1 MTSKHLTVAAL
12 AIALSCAEISA
23 QAPSRHVGTL
33 VQAGSHYTLAEFHD
47 PNMRLQFTNDLSQ
60 YVDEVVDLTGNVRQ
74 SFTGPSLDFD
84 IASIDLADRA
94 FSSDEVGVLG
104 ESVRLRVDALGSA
117 NFFVWVSTGFGY
129 QPLTTY
135 GPTVRGVLWM
145 DPTLVLSVA
154 GGAMNARW
162 RSDIFIPNSSYL
174 LGMSLHFQA
183 AVHEPG
189 QPLLFLNAN
198 EMTFTN
204 TPF

>member
-1 MTSKHLTVAAL
+1 MNLKNLTVVSFAFGL
-12 AIALSCAEISA
+12 ACAELTA

-47 PNMRLQFTNDLSQ
+47 PNMRLQFTEDLSQ
-60 YVDEVVDLTGNVRQ
+60 YLDEVVDLTGNVRQ
-74 SFTGPSLDFD
+74 SFTGPSQDFD
-84 IASIDLADRA
+84 IASIELADRA
-94 FSSDEVGVLG
+94 FSSDAVGVLG
-104 ESVRLRVDALGSA
+104 SFSRFRVDALGSA

-129 QPLTTY
+129 QPLTSY

-162 RSDIFIPNSSYL
+162 RQDIFIPNSTYL
-174 LGMSLHFQA
+174 LGMSLNFQA

-198 EMTFTN
+198 QMTFTN